1 MVFMDCLGC
10 LFLQE
15 VEVERRRKDA
25 ETRDEVHMLE
35 HTCNVKL

>member
-10 LFLQE
+10 LSLQE
-15 VEVERRRKDA
+15 VEVERSRKDA

-35 HTCNVKL
+35 HNVKL